1 MEQDFRIVLDNLPAV
16 LFKGYLDGSI
26 DVFDGKVES
35 LTGYAQVE
43 FESRRLKWPDLIL
56 EEDQE
61 RTRAEFLQA
70 LKADQ
75 AYVREFRIRNKEGGI
90 VWIHERSHIMRDAQ
104 GQPEYISGLF
114 FDITE
119 KKRLEEELRQTE
131 QEFRIVIDNIPA
143 VLGKGYLDGSM
154 DPYDHKIEAV
164 TGYAKEDFD
173 SRRLKLTDLVLPEDL
188 GRIKEIF
195 IQALKA
201 NKAYVREYR
210 IRNKQGNIVWILER
224 SHIIRNTQGRGE
236 YISGLFFDITENK
249 RLEEDLRQTEQEF
262 RIVIDNIP
270 AVLGKG
276 YLDGSVDTYDRKIEL
291 MTGYPKEEFDS
302 RRLKWTDLIV
312 EEDRDEAK
320 EVFIQ
325 ALKGDKTYM
334 REYRIKDKRG
344 DIIWIHERGHILCD
358 PEGQVQY
365 ISGFFFDITD
375 RKELEATVVEQNA
388 QLKEANERLMVWS
401 KELEQRNT
409 EISLLGQMGEI
420 LQSCN
425 TIEEAYITIR
435 QSLQQLFPD
444 DSGALY
450 IFNPGRT
457 MVEATAVWGA
467 APPAEMV
474 VAPDECWALRRGRP
488 HGAVEIRAGFKCRHA
503 GAENQAYIC
512 IPLVA
517 HGEAIGMFHV
527 QLASPD
533 PGQSGIKQDLAVRVS
548 EYLGLALAKL
558 KLQETLQ
565 RLSVRDPLTGLFNRR
580 HLEESM
586 ERELRRAE
594 RQGKQVGVIMVDI
607 DYFKRFNDTFGH
619 EAGDALLREMGAFL
633 QRHIRGN
640 DLACRY
646 GGEEF
651 TLILRDV
658 SAVKAVQR
666 AEQLREAAKQLRVLH
681 GRGFLEPITLSLG
694 VAMFPVHG
702 TTLLAVLQAADLAL
716 YRAKQTGRDRVCLSG
731 TD

>member
-26 DVFDGKVES
+26 DLFDRKVES
-35 LTGYAQVE
+35 LTGYAQEE
-43 FESRRLKWPDLIL
+43 FESRRLKWSDLIL
-56 EEDQE
+56 EEDLD
-61 RTRAEFLQA
+61 RTREEFIQA
-70 LKADQ
+70 LKADK

-90 VWIHERSHIMRDAQ
+90 VWIHERSHIIRDGQ
-104 GQPEYISGLF
+104 GRAEYISGLF

-164 TGYAKEDFD
+164 TGYSKEDFD

-188 GRIKEIF
+188 GRIKETF
-195 IQALKA
+195 IQALKS

-210 IRNKQGNIVWILER
+210 IRNKQGNVVWILER
-224 SHIIRNTQGRGE
+224 SHIIRNAQGRGE
-236 YISGLFFDITENK
+236 YISGLFFDITESK
-249 RLEEDLRQTEQEF
+249 RIEEELRQTEQEF

-270 AVLGKG
+270 AVLAKG
-276 YLDGSVDTYDRKIEL
+276 YLDGSVDTYDQKIEF
-291 MTGYPKEEFDS
+291 MTGYPREEFES
-302 RRLKWTDLIV
+302 RRLKWTDLIIDA
-312 EEDRDEAK
+312 DRDEAK
-320 EVFIQ
+320 EIFVH
-325 ALKGDKTYM
+325 ALKGDKTYV
-334 REYRIKDKRG
+334 REYRIKNKRG
-344 DIIWIHERGHILCD
+344 DIIWIHERGHILCNPD
-358 PEGQVQY
+358 GQVQY

-375 RKELEATVVEQNA
+375 RKELEATVAEQNA

-409 EISLLGQMGEI
+409 EISLLGQMGEL

-425 TIEEAYITIR
+425 TIEEAYIAIK
-435 QSLQQLFPD
+435 QSLQQLFPY

-457 MVEATAVWGA
+457 LVEATAVWGET
-467 APPAEMV
+467 PPAEMV

-527 QLASPD
+527 LLDSPD
-533 PGQSGIKQDLAVRVS
+533 PVQSAIKQDLAVRVS

-565 RLSVRDPLTGLFNRR
+565 RLSVRDPLTGLYNRR

-607 DYFKRFNDTFGH
+607 DHFKRFNDTYGH

-658 SAVKAVQR
+658 STERTVQR
-666 AEQLREAAKQLRVLH
+666 AEQLREAVKQLKVLH
-681 GRGFLEPITLSLG
+681 GRGFLDPITLSLG
-694 VAMFPVHG
+694 VAMFPAHG
-702 TTLLAVLQAADLAL
+702 ATLLAVLQAADLAL

-731 TD
+731 MD